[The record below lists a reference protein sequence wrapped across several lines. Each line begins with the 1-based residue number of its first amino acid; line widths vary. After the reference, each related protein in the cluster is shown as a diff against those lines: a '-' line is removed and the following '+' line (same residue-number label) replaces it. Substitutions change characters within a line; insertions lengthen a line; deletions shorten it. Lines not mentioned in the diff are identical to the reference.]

1 MMSDQNVA
9 NNWRLEETGETQ
21 DRWKLQEAEQ
31 GLAAQ
36 WQLQDEPR
44 TEASWQPVDYTRE
57 RPGPGNWV
65 LPALVVIALIAVV
78 GYIAWIGLTRFNL
91 LTPVSTTDVS
101 QTPVSIATSAA
112 DANTPDAT
120 ALAANI
126 AVTQTTAPTVA
137 PTEPPAATAIIVP
150 TPAPTP
156 TVARVEQEF
165 ISVSDPA
172 GVNARSE
179 PNATSAV
186 VKLLEPGQ
194 RVLAV
199 TEEQDWI
206 QVALARNSLAWV
218 KAEFVDRSSQLVSLE
233 EANQRRVELGL
244 PPLASSPAPGAA
256 TEPLTG
262 TTTSTLTAGVT
273 NTAGITN
280 VTSTTSPTT
289 TGILV
294 STPLTAT
301 INITTGL
308 NARTVPTTTGTPI
321 KLLNNGARY
330 KVTGRSADNQWL
342 QITLEDGASAWV
354 FAEYVNVNGN
364 TNTLPVPSNSATL
377 TTTRAITTS
386 AIAILTT
393 TTPVSGTNGA
403 VGEAT
408 LTVSSLSGANAR
420 PTPDRTAESLTLFP
434 FEAALPVVGRSA
446 DNQWLQVRLND
457 GKLGW
462 MLMSAVKLSVDIA
475 TLPVVNP

>member
-1 MMSDQNVA
+1 MSDQNVA
-9 NNWRLEETGETQ
+9 NNWRLEDTGETQ

-31 GLAAQ
+31 GLVTQ

-44 TEASWQPVDYTRE
+44 PEAAWQPVDYTRE

-65 LPALVVIALIAVV
+65 LPALVVVALVAVV

-91 LTPVSTTDVS
+91 LTTTTPTDAA
-101 QTPVSIATSAA
+101 QTPAGVVTSVA
-112 DANTPDAT
+112 DANTPA
-120 ALAANI
+120 AIAANTE
-126 AVTQTTAPTVA
+126 VTQTAAPTVA
-137 PTEPPAATAIIVP
+137 PTEPAPTAVLVP

-186 VKLLEPGQ
+186 VKLLEAGQ
-194 RVLAV
+194 RVLVV
-199 TEEQDWI
+199 TQEQDWI

-218 KAEFVDRSSQLVSLE
+218 KAEFVDRSSQLVSLD

-244 PPLASSPAPGAA
+244 TPLASAPAPSAA
-256 TEPLTG
+256 TGAVTG
-262 TTTSTLTAGVT
+262 TIPSTLTVGVT
-273 NTAGITN
+273 STTGVTGVAGITN
-280 VTSTTSPTT
+280 PLTTEPL
-289 TGILV
+289 LV

-301 INITTGL
+301 INISTGL
-308 NARTVPTTTGTPI
+308 NARSVPTTTGTPI
-321 KLLNNGARY
+321 KLLTNSARY

-342 QITLEDGASAWV
+342 QIVLEDGAPAWV

-364 TNTLPVPSNSATL
+364 TNTLPVPSSSTAL
-377 TTTRAITTS
+377 TTTGTISNSTGAVV
-386 AIAILTT
+386 TT
-393 TTPVSGTNGA
+393 TTSLSGTTGTA
-403 VGEAT
+403 GGEAT

-420 PTPDRTAESLTLFP
+420 PAPDRAAASLTLFP
-434 FEAALPVVGRSA
+434 FEAALPVVGRTA

-457 GKLGW
+457 GSLGW
-462 MLMSAVKLSVDIA
+462 MLTSAVKLSVDIA
-475 TLPVVNP
+475 TVRVVNP